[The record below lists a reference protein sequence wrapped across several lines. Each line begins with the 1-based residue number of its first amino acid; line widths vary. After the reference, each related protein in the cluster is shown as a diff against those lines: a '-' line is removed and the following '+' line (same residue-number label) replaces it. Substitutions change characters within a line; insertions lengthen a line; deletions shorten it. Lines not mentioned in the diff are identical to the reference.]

1 MPDEPEK
8 EAGASPDAKSA
19 GLLGFLSGNAIGL
32 LTFLASSISVLATW
46 KTQSIVNGYNHA
58 GAVTDEFVKNLT
70 PLTTYFTSNKHG
82 DEEAA
87 DIDLT
92 ALEDFAQTPD
102 DQIALLTIAARMLN
116 PTACR
121 SDGEATARFVT
132 ALISRLKIEH
142 SQGSELIL
150 KFVRSR
156 GFLDLA
162 SSDVTTVYYNDD
174 DVQET
179 DYCSDTPK
187 AAPQKTSKTRSA
199 SELTTAKPTPKPKPT
214 AAAYERM
221 LAMSRRRATPDNA
234 DQRNHATY
242 WGEQTAWND
251 SKNDLFRELRPDDY
265 DGWIH
270 VATWETAD
278 ACVDARGR
286 PFAKQLHTEC
296 GAPIRIN
303 YTSTAF
309 AYRLGDR
316 TILQAPFWVG
326 RARYLRDAA
335 PRIYDHAGDSTMQQR
350 GSLGR
355 VIGAI
360 EHGECVAPQDVR
372 YYTVAPNADRSFVHV
387 WVRVRPA
394 QACDDPAQTGSGKA

>member
-1 MPDEPEK
+1 MPDDLDVVP
-8 EAGASPDAKSA
+8 AAVPDLKSA
-19 GLLGFLSGNAIGL
+19 GFFGFLSTNAIGI
-32 LTFLASSISVLATW
+32 LTFAASLVSVLVTW
-46 KTQSIVNGYNHA
+46 RTQTLVNDSNHA
-58 GAVTDEFVKNLT
+58 GAVTDQFVKNVT
-70 PLTTYFTSNKHG
+70 PLTAFFTSNKRG

-92 ALEDFAQTPD
+92 ALQDFAQTPD

-132 ALISRLKIEH
+132 ALISRLKLEH
-142 SQGSELIL
+142 SHGSELIL

-174 DVQET
+174 DIQEA
-179 DYCSDTPK
+179 DYCSDPPK
-187 AAPQKTSKTRSA
+187 AAPKTAADARPA
-199 SELTTAKPTPKPKPT
+199 PTPKPTT
-214 AAAYERM
+214 AAYARM
-221 LAMSRRRATPDNA
+221 LAIARRRATPDNA

-278 ACVDARGR
+278 ACVDASGR
-286 PFAKQLHTEC
+286 PQPEQTRAEC

-303 YTSTAF
+303 YTSTPF

-316 TILQAPFWVG
+316 TILQTPFWLG

-335 PRIYDHAGDSTMQQR
+335 PRLYVHAGDSTMRQR
-350 GSLGR
+350 GSLGH

-372 YYTVAPNADRSFVHV
+372 YYAVSPNVDRSFVHV
-387 WVRVRPA
+387 WVRVKPA
-394 QACDDPAQTGSGKA
+394 PSGECDRT

>member
-1 MPDEPEK
+1 MPDELDGKPAE
-8 EAGASPDAKSA
+8 SPDVKNA
-19 GLLGFLSGNAIGL
+19 GFFGFLSGNAIGL
-32 LTFLASSISVLATW
+32 LTFAASLISVLATW
-46 KTQSIVNGYNHA
+46 KTQSLVNDSNHA
-58 GAVTDEFVKNLT
+58 GAVTDAFVKNVT
-70 PLTTYFTSNKHG
+70 PLTAFFTSNKRG

-92 ALEDFAQTPD
+92 ALQDFAQTPD

-132 ALISRLKIEH
+132 ALISRLKLEH
-142 SQGSELIL
+142 SHGSELIL

-174 DVQET
+174 DVQEA
-179 DYCSDTPK
+179 DFCSDPPK
-187 AAPQKTSKTRSA
+187 ALPKTATSAKPAPTP
-199 SELTTAKPTPKPKPT
+199 KPTPVPKPT
-214 AAAYERM
+214 AAAYTRL
-221 LAMSRRRATPDNA
+221 LAIARRRATPDNA

-278 ACVDARGR
+278 ACVDADGR
-286 PFAKQLHTEC
+286 PFPKQKRTEC
-296 GAPIRIN
+296 GAPIRIS
-303 YTSTAF
+303 YASTPF
-309 AYRLGDR
+309 AYRFGDR
-316 TILQAPFWVG
+316 TILQTPFWLG

-335 PRIYDHAGDSTMQQR
+335 PRIYIHAGDSSMQQR
-350 GSLGR
+350 GSLGH

-372 YYTVAPNADRSFVHV
+372 YYAVSPNADRSFVHV

-394 QACDDPAQTGSGKA
+394 TVENCDNT